1 MGKLV
6 LDVVVIIIP
15 VIWSRGAMVRSVL
28 EENYFSNCSQTERKQ
43 QKTGLADLGILMTD

>member
-1 MGKLV
+1 MGELV
-6 LDVVVIIIP
+6 LNVVVIIIT

-43 QKTGLADLGILMTD
+43 PKTGLADLGILMTD